1 MVTRPDRHARRQA
14 RTAWLLVL
22 PLLAVLLLVAL
33 WPLARTVWFSFTDAS
48 LLDLGAAGFVGFD
61 NFARLVAD
69 PDWWRSV
76 GNTLFFTFV
85 SVTLEV
91 CLGFVIALTLHA
103 RFRGRGVVR
112 AAMLVPWA
120 IPTVVSAKMWAWM
133 FHDVYGVVNEI
144 LLRLGLIAAPIA
156 WTASPDLSMAVLIVV
171 DVWKTTPFVAL
182 LLLAGLQLLPE
193 DCYEAARVDGVP
205 PVAQFFWITLPLMKP
220 ALAIAAIFRALDALR
235 IFDLVY
241 VLTAGSRET
250 MSMAVY
256 ARQQLIDFQD
266 FGMGSAAATLLVLI
280 VAMVTVIYVM
290 AVGLRLSGRS
300 ALAG

>member
-14 RTAWLLVL
+14 RPAWLLVS

-76 GNTLFFTFV
+76 ANTLFFTFV

-91 CLGFVIALTLHA
+91 CLGFAIALTLHA

-205 PVAQFFWITLPLMKP
+205 PVTQFFWITLPLMKP

-256 ARQQLIDFQD
+256 ARQQLVDFQD